1 VSIAEL
7 ETRITKAVP
16 NSSRVLV
23 IDIER
28 VPGQFQADF
37 WDFNAFKGRR
47 IHHDMVVAYPRTVCF
62 GFRWYGQKRVGF
74 HSEWDDGAEG
84 MLKAAWDLYDE
95 ADIVIG
101 HNVKGFDTKRLQGE
115 WWPLGWGRPK
125 PVKFVDTLTIC
136 RTQFG
141 YESNALDAVLRRIGL
156 QGKTDRYN
164 VEVAKA
170 ACAGDVKAQRKIKG
184 YNVGDIDAST
194 LLVDALRG
202 WIPNHPHMGNHGKT
216 PSCNQCASEDLTLQ
230 KVELTAEVLR
240 FPLYLCNNCRAWVAG
255 RWHSSR
261 SAVTKGAR

>member
-164 VEVAKA
+164 VEVATSTPRP
-170 ACAGDVKAQRKIKG
+170 CSSTRSEAGYRTTRTWATMAR
-184 YNVGDIDAST
+184 
-194 LLVDALRG
+194 R
-202 WIPNHPHMGNHGKT
+202 
-216 PSCNQCASEDLTLQ
+216 
-230 KVELTAEVLR
+230 R
-240 FPLYLCNNCRAWVAG
+240 RATSV
-255 RWHSSR
+255 R
-261 SAVTKGAR
+261 ARI